1 MVDFT
6 LSKLTVLMRPTLVQN
21 YIMYWEVKIY
31 TCIFILISSFLHFIR
46 FRISQK
52 HFFTDFVHPFL
63 QGKRTKIIIHT
74 CIQGVI
80 QCTYAIWFQIK
91 LSAEQNNNHKTT
103 KTTKYSCTAT
113 TAKFKFHMNKRVND
127 KDPWP
132 CLYMFSLKRNKVTLN
147 SAWQP
152 LWIIHQ
158 RVKLSKII
166 KVKALWW
173 GLIQAVSA
181 VETIHVFR
189 NKILFK
195 L

>member
-103 KTTKYSCTAT
+103 KTTKYSFIQQQQRNLSFIWINVLMIKIHGHVYICSVSNVT
-113 TAKFKFHMNKRVND
+113 K
-127 KDPWP
+127 
-132 CLYMFSLKRNKVTLN
+132 SLSTVLDNLC
-147 SAWQP
+147 
-152 LWIIHQ
+152 
-158 RVKLSKII
+158 
-166 KVKALWW
+166 
-173 GLIQAVSA
+173 
-181 VETIHVFR
+181 E
-189 NKILFK
+189 
-195 L
+195 